1 MGGEDLARRSS
12 RSATTAVA
20 ESRRHRRRLARLDE
34 LMAAELHATEPLAGS
49 VRLRNPR
56 APWRRDGWT
65 PEEVSRA
72 LHARRAALRRELDRL
87 PAARGVASFT
97 LDEIVDDAAC
107 VVVMKPRQVRD
118 EEHLR
123 RAFWLSVHLLL
134 ARHHEGRG
142 HLRVGSRQRADF
154 ESVKQRATSEEPTV
168 AQVIELKDRL
178 ARAAD
183 FIAQLNDL
191 EGRVT
196 AHMAIRGVGIKLAA
210 RELGLPLN
218 AVKAAAHSA
227 ETKLEQVAAIAAAGR
242 MCAYREPAI
251 VAHASRVARPEQVRV
266 AQAHISACSRCRR
279 SYVQLVREMRRREF
293 QRQAT
298 AAFLPPPMLVAAH
311 PGVMSRAVAFLSTHA
326 PGNGVSP
333 GNFGVRERALGLI
346 GSGAGAAKAAGLL
359 AGATLVVVGAS
370 TVPSGAPHSHRLHHR
385 AASVRHSEP
394 RVAAL
399 PRVEAVVPEKA
410 RAAPSETP
418 PPTPAQPTLR
428 TGGFSYLGGN
438 AASRAQRSSA
448 TAASPGKAASLNY
461 LGGNR
466 APAATASTASA
477 TASSSST
484 STASKG
490 GQFSP

>member
-1 MGGEDLARRSS
+1 VGGEDLARRSS
-12 RSATTAVA
+12 RTATMGVA
-20 ESRRHRRRLARLDE
+20 ESRRYLWRLARLE
-34 LMAAELHATEPLAGS
+34 EVMATELHVAEPPTRLS
-49 VRLRNPR
+49 RLRNSR
-56 APWRRDGWT
+56 APWRRDTWT

-72 LHARRAALRRELDRL
+72 LHARRAALRLELGTL
-87 PAARGVASFT
+87 PAARGVASFA

-107 VVVMKPRQVRD
+107 AVVMKPRPIRN

-123 RAFWLSVHLLL
+123 RAFWLSVNLLL

-142 HLRVGSRQRADF
+142 SLRVGSRQRADF
-154 ESVKQRATSEEPTV
+154 ELVKQTAASEEPTV
-168 AQVIELKDRL
+168 TQVVELKDRL

-183 FIAQLNDL
+183 YIAQLNDL

-196 AHMAIRGVGIKLAA
+196 SHMAIRGVGIKLAA

-218 AVKAAAHSA
+218 TVKAAAHSA

-242 MCAYREPAI
+242 MCEYREPAI
-251 VAHASRVARPEQVRV
+251 VAHASRLAQPDQVRV

-279 SYVQLVREMRRREF
+279 SYVHLVREMRRREF

-311 PGVMSRAVAFLSTHA
+311 AGVLPRVVAFLSTHA

-333 GNFGVRERALGLI
+333 SNFGVRERALGLI

-359 AGATLVVVGAS
+359 AGATLIVVGAS
-370 TVPSGAPHSHRLHHR
+370 TVPSGAPRSRRLHHR
-385 AASVRHSEP
+385 ATKAPHAERRVVAMPRSET
-394 RVAAL
+394 A
-399 PRVEAVVPEKA
+399 VPEV
-410 RAAPSETP
+410 RAVPSATSPATP
-418 PPTPAQPTLR
+418 TRPTLR

-438 AASRAQRSSA
+438 AATRAQHASA
-448 TAASPGKAASLNY
+448 AAASPGKAASLSY

-466 APAATASTASA
+466 APAATANTARA
-477 TASSSST
+477 VPSSSST

>member
-1 MGGEDLARRSS
+1 LE
-12 RSATTAVA
+12 
-20 ESRRHRRRLARLDE
+20 E
-34 LMAAELHATEPLAGS
+34 LMATELHVTEPLTGL
-49 VRLRNPR
+49 VRRRNQR
-56 APWRRDGWT
+56 APWRRDTWT
-65 PEEVSRA
+65 PEEVALA
-72 LHARRAALRRELDRL
+72 LHARRAALRRELGRL

-107 VVVMKPRQVRD
+107 VVVMKLRQIRD

-123 RAFWLSVHLLL
+123 RAFWLSVNLLL

-142 HLRVGSRQRADF
+142 HLRVGSRERADF
-154 ESVKQRATSEEPTV
+154 ESVKQTAASEEPTV
-168 AQVIELKDRL
+168 AQVIELKERL

-183 FIAQLNDL
+183 YVAQLNDL

-218 AVKAAAHSA
+218 TVKAAAHSA
-227 ETKLEQVAAIAAAGR
+227 ETKLEQVAAIAAAGG

-251 VAHASRVARPEQVRV
+251 LAHASRVARPEQVRV
-266 AQAHISACSRCRR
+266 AQAHISACSRCQR

-311 PGVMSRAVAFLSTHA
+311 TGVLPRVVAFLSTHA
-326 PGNGVSP
+326 PGNVSP

-359 AGATLVVVGAS
+359 AGATLIVVGAS
-370 TVPSGAPHSHRLHHR
+370 TVPSGAPRSYRLHHR
-385 AASVRHSEP
+385 ATSVRHTER

-399 PRVEAVVPEKA
+399 ARGEAAAPEA
-410 RAAPSETP
+410 RAVPSETS
-418 PPTPAQPTLR
+418 PARSTRPTLR

-438 AASRAQRSSA
+438 AATRSQHSSA
-448 TAASPGKAASLNY
+448 IAASPGKAASLNY

-466 APAATASTASA
+466 RAPAATARTASA
-477 TASSSST
+477 AAPSSSST